1 MYSAFQTLTTKVQIR
16 TCMWRPARARYVD
29 STSTRTLTALKQMA
43 NRWRH
48 SSRPSSDAPFLCAA
62 TPHNRTHQS
71 LQASEV
77 CSKCAASH
85 VTRHTS
91 YFTAKA
97 LSYNRQRCIIFI
109 CFCLYLY

>member
-43 NRWRH
+43 NWWRH

-62 TPHNRTHQS
+62 TPGHINHYTRQR
-71 LQASEV
+71 SEV

-85 VTRHTS
+85 VTRHTT
-91 YFTAKA
+91 YFIAKA
-97 LSYNRQRCIIFI
+97 LSYNPQRCIIFI
-109 CFCLYLY
+109 FVFVYI